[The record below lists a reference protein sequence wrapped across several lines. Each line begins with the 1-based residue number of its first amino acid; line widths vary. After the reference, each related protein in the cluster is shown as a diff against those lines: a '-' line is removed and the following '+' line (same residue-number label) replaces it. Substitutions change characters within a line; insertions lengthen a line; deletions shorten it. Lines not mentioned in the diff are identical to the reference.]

1 MEDVVKLLL
10 VIFNFYKPQISRDK
24 TFKVSIHFD
33 PINTTYVLGC
43 YSGELPLD
51 EASERRNFFKILSQ

>member
-24 TFKVSIHFD
+24 TFKVI
-33 PINTTYVLGC
+33 L
-43 YSGELPLD
+43 
-51 EASERRNFFKILSQ
+51 FFYDLLYRTLLWRTIT